1 MSTEPGIVQDGG
13 IELLSGSEKEA
24 CQNLF
29 TQLCEYGVLIVPGGE
44 LESWLKSLG
53 TTGHGPRWLISMFEK
68 MGDVPDDPD
77 YLTPTG
83 DDVWDLLGLA
93 QEWGSDVNRKGIPV
107 S

>member
-1 MSTEPGIVQDGG
+1 
-13 IELLSGSEKEA
+13 
-24 CQNLF
+24 
-29 TQLCEYGVLIVPGGE
+29 
-44 LESWLKSLG
+44 
-53 TTGHGPRWLISMFEK
+53 MFEK